1 MLSEKTG
8 ITIGLVITLIGGAGF
23 ITKTYFQ
30 TEANASALSELKDDL
45 KTELRLLRVEL
56 KELRLELKQER
67 IK

>member
-8 ITIGLVITLIGGAGF
+8 ITIGLVITLLGGAGF

-30 TEANASALSELKDDL
+30 TEANAQTLSELKLDIKD
-45 KTELRLLRVEL
+45 EIRALRLEL
-56 KELRLELKQER
+56 KELRLELKQDR